1 MGNGRNQNRH
11 DAAPETGGNIRC
23 CGANDK
29 PSGEAFLFE
38 PQAFIAISTKRKL

>member
-1 MGNGRNQNRH
+1 MVEQNRH
-11 DAAPETGGNIRC
+11 DAASETGGNIRC

-38 PQAFIAISTKRKL
+38 LQAFIAISIKRKL